1 MSNQNQIVQAQQATA
16 SERFVTKVMQ
26 EFGAGSDI
34 ALTDSQQRLARNY
47 FSAITNVLAT
57 AEVNRLKKSEKY
69 RDAVPV
75 TWENVDLNKLSLD
88 VVAYARLGLDPLQKN
103 HLFPI
108 PYKNSSTGK
117 YDITFMEGYRGLEL
131 KAVKYGLNVPDAVIV
146 ELVYKTDHFK
156 PIKKDARNQVEG
168 YEFEIKNPFDR
179 GEIIGGFYYHEYK
192 NEPSKNKLV
201 MMPIAEILKRKPEKA
216 SAEFWGGEKDEY
228 KNGQKTGNKVQVD
241 GWFEQMCFKTVYR
254 AAHSDVTIDPQKID
268 ADYHRI
274 KAMETQAA
282 ELETQQEI
290 AQNANSQAIDVSH
303 YQVMDDEPEQT
314 ATPQQQ
320 STDDEDLF

>member
-1 MSNQNQIVQAQQATA
+1 MSEQQSQNQIVQAQQNTA
-16 SERFVTKVMQ
+16 SQRFVSKVMQ
-26 EFGAGSDI
+26 EFGAGSEI
-34 ALTDSQQRLARNY
+34 ALTESQQRLARNY
-47 FSAITNVLAT
+47 FSSISAVLST
-57 AEVNRLKKSEKY
+57 AEINRMKKSDQY

-108 PYKNSSTGK
+108 PYKNNSTGK

-131 KAVKYGLNVPDAVIV
+131 KAVKYGLSVPTAVIV
-146 ELVYKTDHFK
+146 ELVYETDHFK
-156 PIKKDARNQVEG
+156 PIKKDARNSVES
-168 YEFEIKNPFDR
+168 YEFEVTNPFSR
-179 GEIIGGFYYHEYK
+179 GNIIGGFYYHEYK
-192 NEPSKNKLV
+192 DDSSKNKIV

-228 KNGQKTGNKVQVD
+228 KNGKKTGNKVQVD
-241 GWFEQMCFKTVYR
+241 GWHEQMCYKTVFR
-254 AAHSDVTIDPQKID
+254 AAHGDVTIDPQKID

-282 ELETQQEI
+282 EFETQQEI
-290 AQNANSQAIDVSH
+290 AQSANSEAIDVTH
-303 YQVMDDEPEQT
+303 YQVVDDEQP
-314 ATPQQQ
+314 TP
-320 STDDEDLF
+320 TTVEEEEF